1 MLKPKKSSFLIF
13 HFFPVP
19 RSSPVPENPGTGK
32 SKKPVFARL
41 ENGVFFIFVQYQ
53 DHLQYQKIPALEKVK
68 TLFLPVSKPSPTGI
82 TKNLGTWLPKKK
94 ISKRVF
100 LPVSC
105 TVEKMVFYYYRLA
118 LTKKADSHWRSIPT
132 GDPIPEFFLIFC
144 LGRATFYLWEIWI
157 SCFLT
162 IEK

>member
-1 MLKPKKSSFLIF
+1 MLKSKKSSFLIF

-82 TKNLGTWLPKKK
+82 TKILVPGYRKKNFK
-94 ISKRVF
+94 TRF
-100 LPVSC
+100 LPVSSS
-105 TVEKMVFYYYRLA
+105 VEKMVFYYYRLA
-118 LTKKADSHWRSIPT
+118 
-132 GDPIPEFFLIFC
+132 
-144 LGRATFYLWEIWI
+144 
-157 SCFLT
+157 
-162 IEK
+162 